1 MSFDPTELLIRE
13 ALADEASRAVD
24 PQIVLAELRRGR
36 TRTVR
41 HRAPIVVA
49 AAVVVAAVA
58 AVVVSQVSHRDGPAV
73 GSPVAATDQN
83 VLLAGLD
90 GFGNA
95 DSVVLA
101 HIGRDGAAEAVSLP
115 RDSWVDVPGCGM
127 QKVSFAYPQGRSQA
141 DANEAGARK
150 LTATVQNLT
159 GAAVDHYAIVDM
171 TSFDR
176 LSTAVG
182 GVPVC
187 LSAPSSDP
195 YSGAWFPAGH
205 QTLTGPAAL
214 AFCGNGTA
222 CPAATSTG
230 SSGCRR
236 SWVPSFTRSSPGRH
250 WPMVEPSPPCSKRCV
265 TTCASTLVGTCSPS
279 PHSCAEYARTASA
292 SQRCPSQTRKY
303 GPQTAASGSN
313 SSPTRCARSSG
324 PSRPANRPSPHH
336 PLPSAAAH
344 FRPMTCPASTDSER
358 ENNIAA
364 LFLLTEAR
372 AAIVRGRWVPV

>member
-41 HRAPIVVA
+41 HRAPMVVA
-49 AAVVVAAVA
+49 AAAVVAVAAVA

-73 GSPVAATDQN
+73 GSPAAATNQN

-95 DSVVLA
+95 DSVVLT

-115 RDSWVDVPGCGM
+115 RDSWVDMPGYGM
-127 QKVSFAYPQGRSQA
+127 HKLSFAYPQARADALAQGSNQA
-141 DANEAGARK
+141 EANEAGARK

-159 GAAVDHYAIVDM
+159 GAVVDHYAIVDM

-187 LSAPSSDP
+187 LSAASSDP
-195 YSGAWFPAGH
+195 YSGASFPAGH

-214 AFCGNGTA
+214 AFLRQRHGLPGGDLDRVIRLQAFLRSLVHEVLAGPTLTDGRALTTLLETVRDNVRVDPGWDLLAFAAQLRGVRTDRLRLATVPIANPQIRTA
-222 CPAATSTG
+222 DGGFGIELVPDQVRSFVRTLTTGEPAITAPPTPVG
-230 SSGCRR
+230 SSTLPPDD
-236 SWVPSFTRSSPGRH
+236 VP
-250 WPMVEPSPPCSKRCV
+250 CV
-265 TTCASTLVGTCSPS
+265 
-279 PHSCAEYARTASA
+279 
-292 SQRCPSQTRKY
+292 
-303 GPQTAASGSN
+303 N
-313 SSPTRCARSSG
+313 
-324 PSRPANRPSPHH
+324 
-336 PLPSAAAH
+336 
-344 FRPMTCPASTDSER
+344 
-358 ENNIAA
+358 
-364 LFLLTEAR
+364 
-372 AAIVRGRWVPV
+372 

>member
-214 AFCGNGTA
+214 AFLRQRHGLPGGDLDRVIRLQAFLGSLVHEVLAGPTLADGRVLTTLLETVRDNVRVDPGWDLLAFAAQLRGVRTDSLRLATVPIANPQIRTA
-222 CPAATSTG
+222 DGGFGIELVPDQVRSFVRALTTGEPAITAPPTPVG
-230 SSGCRR
+230 SSTLPPDD
-236 SWVPSFTRSSPGRH
+236 VP
-250 WPMVEPSPPCSKRCV
+250 CV
-265 TTCASTLVGTCSPS
+265 
-279 PHSCAEYARTASA
+279 
-292 SQRCPSQTRKY
+292 
-303 GPQTAASGSN
+303 N
-313 SSPTRCARSSG
+313 
-324 PSRPANRPSPHH
+324 
-336 PLPSAAAH
+336 
-344 FRPMTCPASTDSER
+344 
-358 ENNIAA
+358 
-364 LFLLTEAR
+364 
-372 AAIVRGRWVPV
+372 